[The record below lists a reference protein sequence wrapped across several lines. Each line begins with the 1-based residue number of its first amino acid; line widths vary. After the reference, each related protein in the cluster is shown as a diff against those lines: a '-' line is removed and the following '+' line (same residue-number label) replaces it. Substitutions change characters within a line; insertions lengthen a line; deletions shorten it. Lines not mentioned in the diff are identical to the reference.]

1 MATPAVVI
9 VVELQTLPAFTASA
23 SPVMMS
29 IASWVDAILEADDD
43 PASCEGLAHKLG
55 ATGAV
60 PVFAAALTAA
70 FAEARAGCP
79 TGGHLD
85 AAIDV
90 PRPTYLIRFL
100 RKIAGGCPC
109 VAVQVMRATA
119 SVADAFYTPHP
130 PPGGGGRGLPGR
142 DLPASGD
149 RSTRSF
155 GCCCGSRPTPFRRS
169 AVSCWRMKRR
179 WVCSRPGGG
188 VAAAAAAAGLQTA
201 RPHGGR
207 WWKRRRWR

>member
-130 PPGGGGRGLPGR
+130 PPGGGGGVCRGGICQPRGTDQQGHSAAAVGR
-142 DLPASGD
+142 VRRL
-149 RSTRSF
+149 F
-155 GCCCGSRPTPFRRS
+155 GAPRS
-169 AVSCWRMKRR
+169 AV
-179 WVCSRPGGG
+179 GG
-188 VAAAAAAAGLQTA
+188 
-201 RPHGGR
+201 
-207 WWKRRRWR
+207 